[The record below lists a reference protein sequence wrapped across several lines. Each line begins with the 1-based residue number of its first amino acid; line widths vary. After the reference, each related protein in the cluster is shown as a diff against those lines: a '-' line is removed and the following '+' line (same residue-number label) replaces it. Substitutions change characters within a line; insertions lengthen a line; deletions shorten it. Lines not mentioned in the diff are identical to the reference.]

1 MNIQRLASVLMLSG
15 SLLLTAAQAA
25 APSMSTDT
33 VIRNA
38 IRKILPHARVDEI
51 TPSPVKGI
59 SEVIMGS
66 NLYYAT
72 NDGNYIFQGSLI
84 DLNSRV
90 DLSQQRL
97 KGIRLALLKKVKKKD
112 MIIFPAAREKHVITV
127 FTDIDCGYCRK
138 LHKEIKQYT
147 SRGISVHYLS
157 FPRSGLDTP
166 SYYKAVSVWCSKDR
180 KAALTRAKQDEAIPM
195 LKCDNP
201 VRMEMELGDEL
212 GVTGTP
218 AIFLEDGTM
227 IPGYVPAAKL
237 AAELDHRADAR

>member
-1 MNIQRLASVLMLSG
+1 MNIQRLATALMLSS
-15 SLLLTAAQAA
+15 SLLLACAVQAA
-25 APSMSTDT
+25 APSTDT

-38 IRKILPHARVDEI
+38 IRKILPHARIDEI
-51 TPSPVKGI
+51 TPSPVKGM

-72 NDGNYIFQGSLI
+72 NDGRYIFQGSLI

-97 KGIRLALLKKVKKKD
+97 KGIRLGLLKKVKEKD
-112 MIIFPAAREKHVITV
+112 MIIFPAEKQRHVITV

-157 FPRSGLDTP
+157 FPRSGLNTP
-166 SYYKAVSVWCSKDR
+166 SYYKAEAVWCSKDR
-180 KAALTRAKQDEAIPM
+180 KAALTRAKLGEKVSAP
-195 LKCDNP
+195 KCDNP

-218 AIFLEDGTM
+218 SIFLEDGTLL
-227 IPGYVPAAKL
+227 PGYVPADKL
-237 AAELDHRADAR
+237 AAELDRRADAR